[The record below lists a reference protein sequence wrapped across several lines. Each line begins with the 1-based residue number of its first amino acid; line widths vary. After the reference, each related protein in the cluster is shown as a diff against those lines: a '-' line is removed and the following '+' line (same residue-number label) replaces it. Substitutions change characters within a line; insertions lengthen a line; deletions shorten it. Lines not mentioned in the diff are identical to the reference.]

1 MVDVGSHIGKC
12 FVQGDLGGSR
22 HNRIPPARPLQQSG
36 TYNSSR
42 QVVSVRPDMSVF
54 RTYSSSM
61 VRRRVEIEY
70 PDDAELGQS
79 RQADGASSPNFYV
92 SNYKGV
98 RGQVKIFDIE
108 DDEAEPAYPE
118 PDYLESERRVA
129 ERDPFAE
136 AISEALAQVMTHYIN
151 LGFAKAAP
159 HVKAWVA
166 DKAMPAMKSTVHSSR
181 RRIMKGRKAA
191 QTNLPGRGASAVAA
205 TDPSTELDAPRS
217 DDEHSM
223 SGQEAQTR
231 VAAALLA
238 RAFSDEQLRMVFS
251 ARIDDGGEFL
261 AWMNSLEKRTPAEIE
276 ERIHLM
282 IESIPGF
289 LEEFFATLL
298 GGRHA
303 GNQPEVLS
311 QPSSPRSMLSG

>member
-1 MVDVGSHIGKC
+1 
-12 FVQGDLGGSR
+12 
-22 HNRIPPARPLQQSG
+22 
-36 TYNSSR
+36 
-42 QVVSVRPDMSVF
+42 
-54 RTYSSSM
+54 M

-92 SNYKGV
+92 SDYKGV
-98 RGQVKIFDIE
+98 RGQVKIYDI
-108 DDEAEPAYPE
+108 DDEAEPAYSEPE
-118 PDYLESERRVA
+118 YLESEQRVA

-166 DKAMPAMKSTVHSSR
+166 DKAMPAVKATVHSAR
-181 RRIMKGRKAA
+181 RRITKGRKAA
-191 QTNLPGRGASAVAA
+191 QTNLSERGTSAVAA
-205 TDPSTELDAPRS
+205 TDPSTELDAPPS
-217 DDEHSM
+217 EDKPSM

-251 ARIDDGGEFL
+251 ARIDDDGEFL
-261 AWMNSLEKRTPAEIE
+261 VWMKSMEKRTPAEIE

-282 IESIPGF
+282 IESNPGF

-303 GNQPEVLS
+303 GNQPEALG
-311 QPSSPRSMLSG
+311 QPSSSRGMLPG